1 MLLDLH
7 DRQSQACVI
16 IGEVRL
22 KVIGKIY
29 RQVST
34 TKRGSCFYAL
44 GVLYIIRLSEQWIA
58 SSKKINVMSYK
69 LNHLTAYISKP
80 RDLFNFVKPLP
91 DKILTDP
98 EPAVHYNTSNDGE
111 FYETCAFRQDK
122 LQLLIGS

>member
-1 MLLDLH
+1 M
-7 DRQSQACVI
+7 

-58 SSKKINVMSYK
+58 SFKKFNVISYE
-69 LNHLTAYISKP
+69 LNHLTAYICKP

-91 DKILTDP
+91 DKILTHP
-98 EPAVHYNTSNDGE
+98 EHAVHCNTNNDGE
-111 FYETCAFRQDK
+111 FYETCDFWQDK